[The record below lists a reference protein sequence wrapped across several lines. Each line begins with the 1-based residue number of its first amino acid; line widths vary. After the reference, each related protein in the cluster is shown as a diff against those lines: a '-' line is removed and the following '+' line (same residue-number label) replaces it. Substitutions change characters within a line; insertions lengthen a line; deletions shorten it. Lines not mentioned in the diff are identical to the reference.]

1 MQSVRSMINNVPK
14 DFKDHVFLTVVYLF
28 VVVQWLSLSV
38 SSTAG
43 IIAIAVGFVG
53 AIIWEIANVKI
64 EKNPFILRNAVRDIL
79 AYVIPA
85 SLYLMQLV

>member
-1 MQSVRSMINNVPK
+1 MNYIFKLMQSVRSMINNVPK

-43 IIAIAVGFVG
+43 IIAIAVGFVRC
-53 AIIWEIANVKI
+53 N
-64 EKNPFILRNAVRDIL
+64 
-79 AYVIPA
+79 
-85 SLYLMQLV
+85 YLGNS

>member
-14 DFKDHVFLTVVYLF
+14 DFKDHVFLTFVYLF
-28 VVVQWLSLSV
+28 IVVQWLVFAISDR
-38 SSTAG
+38 AG
-43 IIAIAVGFVG
+43 MIAIAVGFVG
-53 AIIWEIANVKI
+53 AIAWEIANVKI
-64 EKNPFILRNAVRDIL
+64 EKNPFVLRNAVRDIL